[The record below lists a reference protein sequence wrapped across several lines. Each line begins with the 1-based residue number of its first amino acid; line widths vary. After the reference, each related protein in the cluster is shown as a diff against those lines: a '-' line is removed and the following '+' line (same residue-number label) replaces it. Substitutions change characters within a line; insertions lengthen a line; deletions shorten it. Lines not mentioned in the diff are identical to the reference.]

1 MKQWKYILPICLLL
15 MLGALAGCVHVELAD
30 LSKRANSSLL
40 RITFNWNGYEEDKPE
55 RLHLIGVRNMRT
67 WRVHG
72 FVDTEDG
79 DHPWFGYSEPIIEEE
94 VPEVPEEEEETPEE
108 EVPPTEGGEEGSTEG
123 EAEESTGNGGAKS
136 GSTEEG
142 GSEGESGSTEGEGES
157 SEGEEGDSTENEE
170 ETEEPEEEE
179 RFPLRLKGGEYNMLA
194 VNYGMQT
201 NNMVLKCL
209 KDGKEVEVSEN
220 GDDPN
225 SLNNYLNDFDRKAN
239 ELYLCVKPLTEK
251 PEIVHDKDLP
261 DFNPR
266 YEYLADVP
274 RIFYTLQ
281 MGVNVV
287 TTEDTHVKLDMKPI
301 SQEVKVQFTVEVE
314 SGSNIVITEDPIVE
328 LSGICGRFN
337 LMEAYVDTTT
347 LYRSAVIA
355 KLQNQSGNRYEY
367 EASFHTLGVV
377 PSYDENY
384 LNGPGI
390 FQVAVKVAKETQ
402 LYNEQFVYA
411 GINPHTELTE
421 SRIIEEGP
429 DGKIRLRFTNEPI
442 VIVVEKA
449 LTITNDYL
457 IKTGEGL
464 GWEQQ
469 KPTDVDIDI

>member
-1 MKQWKYILPICLLL
+1 MKQWKYILPICL
-15 MLGALAGCVHVELAD
+15 MLSILAGCVHVELAD

-94 VPEVPEEEEETPEE
+94 VPEVPEEEEETPNE
-108 EVPPTEGGEEGSTEG
+108 EVPPTEGS
-123 EAEESTGNGGAKS
+123 AKS

-142 GSEGESGSTEGEGES
+142 GSEGEEGSTEGDAT
-157 SEGEEGDSTENEE
+157 EGEEGDSTENEE

-225 SLNNYLNDFDRKAN
+225 SLNSYLNDFDRKAN

-287 TTEDTHVKLDMKPI
+287 TTEDTHVQLDMKPI
-301 SQEVKVQFTVEVE
+301 SQEVKVQFTVELE
-314 SGSNIVITEDPIVE
+314 SGSDIVITEDPIVE

-355 KLQNQSGNRYEY
+355 KLQSQSGNRYVY

-390 FQVAVKVAKETQ
+390 FQVAVKVAKDSQ
-402 LYNEQFVYA
+402 LHNEQFVYA
-411 GINPHTELTE
+411 GINPHAELSE
-421 SRIIEEGP
+421 SRIIEEGA

-449 LTITNDYL
+449 LSITSNYL

-469 KPTDVDIDI
+469 EPTDVDIDI

>member
-1 MKQWKYILPICLLL
+1 MKQWKYILPLCLLL

-30 LSKRANSSLL
+30 LSQRANSSLL

-72 FVDTEDG
+72 FVDTNDG

-94 VPEVPEEEEETPEE
+94 IPEVPEEEEETPDE
-108 EVPPTEGGEEGSTEG
+108 EVPSTEGGEEGSTES
-123 EAEESTGNGGAKS
+123 EETTETGGANS

-142 GSEGESGSTEGEGES
+142 SSEGESSSTEEEGQS
-157 SEGEEGDSTENEE
+157 SEGEE

-225 SLNNYLNDFDRKAN
+225 SLSNYLNDFDRKAN

-301 SQEVKVQFTVEVE
+301 SQEVKVQFTVELE
-314 SGSNIVITEDPIVE
+314 SGSDIVITEEPIVE

-347 LYRSAVIA
+347 LYRSAVMA
-355 KLQNQSGNRYEY
+355 KLQNQSGNRYVY

-411 GINPHTELTE
+411 GINPHTELNE
-421 SRIIEEGP
+421 NRVIVEGP
-429 DGKIRLRFTNEPI
+429 DGKIRLRFTEEPI
-442 VIVVEKA
+442 VIVVEKV
-449 LTITNDYL
+449 LSITENYL

-469 KPTDVDIDI
+469 QPTDVDIDI

>member
-1 MKQWKYILPICLLL
+1 MKQWKYILPLCLLL

-30 LSKRANSSLL
+30 LSQRANSSLL

-72 FVDTEDG
+72 FVDTNDG

-94 VPEVPEEEEETPEE
+94 VPEVPEEEEETPDE
-108 EVPPTEGGEEGSTEG
+108 EVPPTDGGEEI
-123 EAEESTGNGGAKS
+123 N
-136 GSTEEG
+136 TEEG
-142 GSEGESGSTEGEGES
+142 SSEGESASTEGEGES

-225 SLNNYLNDFDRKAN
+225 SLNSYLNDFDRKAN
-239 ELYLCVKPLTEK
+239 ELYLCVKPLSEK

-274 RIFYTLQ
+274 RIFYTLAT
-281 MGVNVV
+281 GVNVV
-287 TTEDTHVKLDMKPI
+287 TTEDTHLTLDMKPI

-314 SGSNIVITEDPIVE
+314 SGSDIVITEEPIVE

-347 LYRSAVIA
+347 LYRSAVMA
-355 KLQNQSGNRYEY
+355 KLQNQSGNRYVY

-390 FQVAVKVAKETQ
+390 FQVAVKVAKKKQ
-402 LYNEQFVYA
+402 LHNQQFVYA
-411 GINPHTELTE
+411 GINPYTELNE
-421 SRIIEEGP
+421 NRVIVEGP
-429 DGKIRLRFTNEPI
+429 DGKIRLRFTEEPI

-449 LTITNDYL
+449 LSITNDYL